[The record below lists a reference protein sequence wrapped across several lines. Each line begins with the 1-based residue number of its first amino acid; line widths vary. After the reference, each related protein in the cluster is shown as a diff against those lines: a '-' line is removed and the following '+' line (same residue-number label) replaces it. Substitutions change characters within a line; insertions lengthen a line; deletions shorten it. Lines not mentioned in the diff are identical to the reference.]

1 MCPKLFRLS
10 FICGLILLTPSQLL
24 SQQTAPAP
32 GLFLGQISGQVRY
45 SDSGQP
51 AFNVLV
57 KCESINSG
65 YCGQETTD
73 RNGRF
78 RFTGLDRP
86 QYTITVRVPGYI
98 EQRQDVELATTTNA
112 YLQFQLRPD
121 GSPKA
126 PAAGV
131 VVVLDPSVPAA
142 AKKEFDLAATALATQ
157 KKSGVE
163 QAVTHLEKAVA
174 IYPKFVEA
182 QLMLGTAYAD
192 LGQWDKAE
200 QALKRTVELDPKAAN
215 ALFALGELYLRQ
227 KKDDEAEKVL
237 LQGLKIED
245 RSNQAHLALARV
257 YWNMSAKI
265 KDDAQARPTLEK
277 AYEQVKKALEL
288 NPNQAEAHLVKGN
301 LLLRVRRAAD
311 AQHEFEEYIRL
322 DPKGPFVS
330 QTRALIEKI
339 KIALAEP
346 KKS

>member
-1 MCPKLFRLS
+1 MCPKSFRLI

-45 SDSGQP
+45 GDSGQP

-57 KCESINSG
+57 RCESVNSG
-65 YCGQETTD
+65 YCGQEMTD
-73 RNGRF
+73 RSGRF

-131 VVVLDPSVPAA
+131 IVVTDPRVPAA
-142 AKKEFDLAATALATQ
+142 AKKAFDQATTALATQ
-157 KKSGVE
+157 KKEGLE
-163 QAVTHLEKAVA
+163 QAVKHLEKAVS
-174 IYPKFVEA
+174 IYPQYVQAK
-182 QLMLGTAYAD
+182 LTLGTTYMD
-192 LGQWDKAE
+192 LGELEKAE
-200 QALKRTVELDPKAAN
+200 QVLRQTVELEPKAAN

-227 KKDDEAEKVL
+227 KKDEDAEKTL
-237 LQGLKIED
+237 LQGLLIED
-245 RSNQAHLALARV
+245 RSFQGHLALARV
-257 YWNMSAKI
+257 YFDMAVKP
-265 KDDAQARPTLEK
+265 KDETQARPLLEK
-277 AYEQVKKALEL
+277 AYDQVNQSLKL
-288 NPNQAEAHLVKGN
+288 NPNFAQAHLVKGN

-311 AQHEFEEYIRL
+311 AQREFEEYLRL
-322 DPKGPFVS
+322 DPKGPLAD
-330 QTRALIEKI
+330 QTRTIVEKI
-339 KIALAEP
+339 KKALASE
-346 KKS
+346 KKP